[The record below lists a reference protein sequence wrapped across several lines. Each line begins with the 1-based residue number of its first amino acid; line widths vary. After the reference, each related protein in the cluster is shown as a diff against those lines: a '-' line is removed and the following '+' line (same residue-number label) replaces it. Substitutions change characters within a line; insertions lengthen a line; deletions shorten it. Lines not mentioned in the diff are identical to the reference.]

1 MEARNQ
7 RVDDLLLE
15 IDQSIA
21 ASRHAM
27 RSFFFLMTARI
38 AALVKYNTIGAIPKP
53 KTKEW
58 MNNRNY
64 QLALETIEAATIP
77 HNDSWF

>member
-21 ASRHAM
+21 ASRHTM
-27 RSFFFLMTARI
+27 RLFFSLLTAHI
-38 AALVKYNTIGAIPKP
+38 AALVKHNTNGTIRKR
-53 KTKEW
+53 KTKE
-58 MNNRNY
+58 
-64 QLALETIEAATIP
+64 
-77 HNDSWF
+77 

>member
-53 KTKEW
+53 KTKE
-58 MNNRNY
+58 
-64 QLALETIEAATIP
+64 
-77 HNDSWF
+77 